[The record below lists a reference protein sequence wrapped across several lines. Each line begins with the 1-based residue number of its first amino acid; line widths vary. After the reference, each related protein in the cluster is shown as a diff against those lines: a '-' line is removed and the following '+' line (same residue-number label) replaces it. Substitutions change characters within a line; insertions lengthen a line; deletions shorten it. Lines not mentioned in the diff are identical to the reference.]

1 MSCDANTNNGK
12 SAYQAKFT
20 MEVNGGTVN
29 AYRKNDIVV
38 ETLTGNIAN
47 NMLDLQGIGYRI
59 SNPDVIWQFKFN
71 GELSVGASVYKAK
84 GHMLSSGAP
93 VRACDLIMTHG

>member
-1 MSCDANTNNGK
+1 MSCDANINNGK

-20 MEVNGGTVN
+20 MEVNDGTVN

-59 SNPDVIWQFKFN
+59 ISNPNAIWQFKF
-71 GELSVGASVYKAK
+71 
-84 GHMLSSGAP
+84 SGQ
-93 VRACDLIMTHG
+93 